1 MYESNGIAGPVE
13 PGGILFL
20 LAGIYCLCNPDV
32 GLLSLSLYLGIV
44 MLISGIIDIVVFA
57 VSSRYAAGAG
67 WFLADGILTVLLSL
81 FLLFN
86 QAFIVLSL
94 PDYMSSLTVLIKT
107 PGSTMSDILN
117 TGLEMLGCTL
127 ASAVL
132 CVVCGFLTARV
143 AAGYSYAIR
152 EDVFHKIADFAQQ
165 EMTACSVPSLINHT
179 TNDISPRCRCWCP

>member
-1 MYESNGIAGPVE
+1 MLKLLRKMRGREWGMA
-13 PGGILFL
+13 ILCAAL
-20 LAGIYCLCNPDV
+20 ILGQIYFD
-32 GLLSLSLYLGIV
+32 
-44 MLISGIIDIVVFA
+44 
-57 VSSRYAAGAG
+57 
-67 WFLADGILTVLLSL
+67 
-81 FLLFN
+81 
-86 QAFIVLSL
+86 LSL
-94 PDYMSSLTVLIKT
+94 PDYMSSLTVLINT
-107 PGSTMSDILN
+107 PGSTLSDILN

-179 TNDISPRCRCWCP
+179 TNDITPRCRCWCP